1 MKSFSQIG
9 SGGVRR
15 LRIAAAEAEHRI
27 LGSHD
32 YRAPSLAPLPPD
44 FESFFP
50 LIVRRRSL
58 NPCVRHTGRYDR
70 RYPGVGVLT
79 LDETTILFN
88 YGLALK
94 NATLIEIGCWVGW
107 STAAWAF
114 SGVHI
119 VAIDPVLNGYRR
131 GRVVVL
137 RSQRQERWRGQ
148 ISSVTTHTR
157 LWRGSQAR
165 DSGLVASLSTAII
178 TERRL
183 CGTPWIPKPSPL
195 TTA

>member
-1 MKSFSQIG
+1 M
-9 SGGVRR
+9 RR

-50 LIVRRRSL
+50 FIVRRRSL

-119 VAIDPVLNGYRR
+119 VAIDPVLNGLPQGESCRTSLAKAGTLEE
-131 GRVVVL
+131 GRSH
-137 RSQRQERWRGQ
+137 R
-148 ISSVTTHTR
+148 
-157 LWRGSQAR
+157 
-165 DSGLVASLSTAII
+165 
-178 TERRL
+178 
-183 CGTPWIPKPSPL
+183 
-195 TTA
+195 